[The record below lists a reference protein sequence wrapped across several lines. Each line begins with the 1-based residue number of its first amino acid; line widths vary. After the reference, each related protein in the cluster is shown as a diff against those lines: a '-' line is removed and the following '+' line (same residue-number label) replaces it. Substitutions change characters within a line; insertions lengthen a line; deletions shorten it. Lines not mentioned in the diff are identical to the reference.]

1 VEMWDQQGSPPF
13 VSPRVHRGHV
23 PGIHS
28 PAGDRVGFA
37 TSVTWSPNLNEMIG
51 LARVDANSARELE
64 DVLVDWKVR
73 DVSGHIRA
81 KLVDLPFAQMRR
93 A

>member
-1 VEMWDQQGSPPF
+1 
-13 VSPRVHRGHV
+13 V

-51 LARVDANSARELE
+51 LARVNANSARELE